1 MWRFSNKCS
10 VNTAKIIKFNSS
22 VIDYASTCMT
32 AFGQSGKIQDKNNHF
47 FLNDGIKETAD

>member
-32 AFGQSGKIQDKNNHF
+32 AFGQPGKIQDKNNHF